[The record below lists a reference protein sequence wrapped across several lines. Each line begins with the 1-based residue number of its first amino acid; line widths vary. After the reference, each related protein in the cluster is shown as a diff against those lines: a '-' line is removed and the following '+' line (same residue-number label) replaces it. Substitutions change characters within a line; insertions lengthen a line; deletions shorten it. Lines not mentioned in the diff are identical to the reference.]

1 MSETTSTHPAGTA
14 RVGEDDTSARTE
26 ILDRLHHALRH
37 RPEGQAAPADRAY
50 RHTAPWDPAQ
60 RSDILVERLLDYQ
73 ADVVRC
79 GPSQAE
85 MGTAVL
91 AVLHQH
97 GVGRVVAP
105 PAVVE
110 ALLALVVVE
119 VVPDSPSLTARD
131 LDAVDAVVTGAAL
144 AIADTGVLVL
154 DGDRWCG
161 RRAITLVPDLH
172 VCVVRVDQ
180 VVALVPEAI
189 ARLDPTRP
197 QTWIAGP
204 SATSD
209 IELDRVE
216 GVHGPRTLVVVLA
229 G

>member
-1 MSETTSTHPAGTA
+1 MTETAPALVTDA
-14 RVGEDDTSARTE
+14 RVGEDDTSARSE

-37 RPEGQAAPADRAY
+37 APAPDRVERGY
-50 RHTAPWDPAQ
+50 RHTAQWDSAHLC
-60 RSDILVERLLDYQ
+60 DLLVDRLLDYK
-73 ADVVRC
+73 AEVVRC
-79 GPSQAE
+79 GASQAD
-85 MGTAVL
+85 MGTAVM

-97 GVGRVVAP
+97 GAGRVVAP

-110 ALLALVVVE
+110 ALLAFADVE
-119 VVPDSPSLTARD
+119 VVPDSPGLTARD
-131 LDAVDAVVTGAAL
+131 LDAIDAVVTGAAL

-172 VCVVRVDQ
+172 VCVVRTDQ
-180 VVALVPEAI
+180 VVGLVPEAI

-216 GVHGPRTLVVVLA
+216 GVHGPRTLIVVLA

>member
-1 MSETTSTHPAGTA
+1 MSESLSDAGA
-14 RVGEDDTSARTE
+14 RAT
-26 ILDRLHHALRH
+26 ILGRLREAL
-37 RPEGQAAPADRAY
+37 PAAPAPVPATGTYRQTAQWDSQQRAEL
-50 RHTAPWDPAQ
+50 
-60 RSDILVERLLDYQ
+60 LVDRLLDYK
-73 ADVVRC
+73 AEVVRC
-79 GPSQAE
+79 GPSQHE
-85 MGTAVL
+85 MGVAVMT
-91 AVLHQH
+91 VLHRH
-97 GVGRVVAP
+97 GAGRVVAP
-105 PAVVE
+105 PAVVD
-110 ALLALVVVE
+110 ALLAFA
-119 VVPDSPSLTARD
+119 D
-131 LDAVDAVVTGAAL
+131 VDV
-144 AIADTGVLVL
+144 VL

-172 VCVVRVDQ
+172 VCVVRLDH
-180 VVALVPEAI
+180 VVGLVPEAI

>member
-1 MSETTSTHPAGTA
+1 MSPAEIGGGPGA
-14 RVGEDDTSARTE
+14 REE
-26 ILDRLHHALRH
+26 ILAGLREALRDSPA
-37 RPEGQAAPADRAY
+37 PEPAVGAY
-50 RHTAPWDPAQ
+50 RHTAQWDSHECAEALI
-60 RSDILVERLLDYQ
+60 DRLLDYK
-73 ADVVRC
+73 AEVVRC

-85 MGTAVL
+85 MGTAVV
-91 AVLHQH
+91 AVLHQRAAR
-97 GVGRVVAP
+97 RVVAP

-110 ALLALVVVE
+110 ALLECADVE
-119 VVPDSPSLTARD
+119 IVPDSPSLSPGD

-144 AIADTGVLVL
+144 AIADTGVIVL

-161 RRAITLVPDLH
+161 RRAISLVPDLH

-180 VVALVPEAI
+180 IVGLVPEAM
-189 ARLDPTRP
+189 ARLDATRP

>member
-1 MSETTSTHPAGTA
+1 MNESLPDAGA
-14 RVGEDDTSARTE
+14 RAA
-26 ILDRLHHALRH
+26 ILGRLRESLS
-37 RPEGQAAPADRAY
+37 AAPAPAPAAGTY
-50 RHTAPWDPAQ
+50 RHTAQWDSRQ
-60 RSDILVERLLDYQ
+60 RGEFLVDRLRDYQ
-73 ADVVRC
+73 AEVVRC
-79 GPSQAE
+79 GASQHE
-85 MGTAVL
+85 MGVAVMT
-91 AVLHQH
+91 VLHRH
-97 GVGRVVAP
+97 GAGRVVAP
-105 PAVVE
+105 PAVID
-110 ALLALVVVE
+110 ALLAFADVD
-119 VVPDSPSLTARD
+119 VVPDSPGLTARD
-131 LDAVDAVVTGAAL
+131 LDAVDAVVTGCAL
-144 AIADTGVLVL
+144 AIADTGVIVL

-172 VCVVRVDQ
+172 VCVVRLDH
-180 VVALVPEAI
+180 VVGLVPEAF